1 MQSRWAESHERMPG
15 ANTYEGMPPME
26 YNLGHA
32 ECLHSRRDTNQTAHH
47 SHVFG
52 IKKPDDVIATADRP
66 EF

>member
-1 MQSRWAESHERMPG
+1 
-15 ANTYEGMPPME
+15 ME